1 MTLNDRFRRYFVAT
15 QHMERL
21 ALGALPASIAGGAG
35 ARPDHPVSVGLQPSF
50 DALRKVYSRT
60 NSSFLGA
67 YTGRSPDL
75 SPFHAKP
82 SPASA
87 AMPAEGCA
95 DLN

>member
-67 YTGRSPDL
+67 YTGRSP
-75 SPFHAKP
+75 P
-82 SPASA
+82 SSRQPILAPA
-87 AMPAEGCA
+87 AMRAEGCA
-95 DLN
+95 DMN